1 MKHEV
6 LEEKKKGREEKE
18 MHVEEEDKSPPNTQD
33 CIVTEKNY
41 AETGPLYDSF
51 CAAICNQELCIF
63 IINSGDKIRL
73 QNALA

>member
-6 LEEKKKGREEKE
+6 LEEEKKGREEKE
-18 MHVEEEDKSPPNTQD
+18 MHVEEKIRAPLTPKTAS
-33 CIVTEKNY
+33 VTEKNY

-63 IINSGDKIRL
+63 IINSGGKI
-73 QNALA
+73 